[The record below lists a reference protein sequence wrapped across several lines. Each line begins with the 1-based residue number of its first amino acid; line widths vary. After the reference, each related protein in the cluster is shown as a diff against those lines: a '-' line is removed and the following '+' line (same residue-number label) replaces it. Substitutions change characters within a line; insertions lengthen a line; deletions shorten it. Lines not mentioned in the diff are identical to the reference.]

1 MSRSRQSLAFGKVRA
16 NPKER
21 LFPFSQ
27 GNCHLL
33 TPASIGKMAWAR
45 PKELVEKT
53 LDITI
58 MKLLHH
64 QTLTAL
70 ALIILHRMHPRFQ
83 AIYLLFFCATFH
95 LIHPSLSSSL
105 DALDMVAYSIDT
117 LGF

>member
-1 MSRSRQSLAFGKVRA
+1 M
-16 NPKER
+16 PK
-21 LFPFSQ
+21 
-27 GNCHLL
+27 
-33 TPASIGKMAWAR
+33 K
-45 PKELVEKT
+45 LVEKT

-70 ALIILHRMHPRFQ
+70 ALIIFHRMHSTFQ
-83 AIYLLFFCATFH
+83 ASYLLFFCPALH
-95 LIHPSLSSSL
+95 LIHPSFSSSL